1 MAYVDFQ
8 AIKKTITLEQ
18 AAHWLGLNTKLAGGT
33 LRSQCPANGGD
44 ARELV
49 LTPAKQVG
57 YCFGCK
63 SGGDVIWLVAHVKQ
77 ISMRD
82 AANELHMTFMQQV
95 KEAEPAD
102 VPPEP
107 QNGPARGMK
116 ALDHLDYHSDAL
128 GPLKEIS
135 EAVGIGVT
143 NKGLMKGGYIAV
155 PLRLP
160 DGSII
165 GYLGIPAGTTL
176 KLPAKWHL

>member
-1 MAYVDFQ
+1 MPMREA
-8 AIKKTITLEQ
+8 
-18 AAHWLGLNTKLAGGT
+18 
-33 LRSQCPANGGD
+33 
-44 ARELV
+44 ARELQDAFI
-49 LTPAKQVG
+49 TQAK
-57 YCFGCK
+57 
-63 SGGDVIWLVAHVKQ
+63 
-77 ISMRD
+77 
-82 AANELHMTFMQQV
+82 AAET
-95 KEAEPAD
+95 AD

-107 QNGPARGMK
+107 QNGPTRGMK

-128 GPLKEIS
+128 GPLREIS